1 MKLALLR
8 RLIAL
13 IPTLFIVGV
22 AVFSLR
28 VLIPGGPA
36 EAILG
41 TNATPSSI
49 DALDRQL
56 GLNRPLVSQ
65 FFSWLNGVLHWNFGD
80 SYFSQQPVTTVI
92 AQRLSPTLEL
102 VIGALIVALVV
113 GGAIGIWAAIH
124 YQDAAGRIAL
134 GATGIGLSVPDF
146 WLATIAS
153 GVFGVSLKWLPAVGY
168 TPLSQGI
175 GANLKSVIL
184 PILVLSLASG
194 ALLARHLHSSVVAA
208 LRSPYVRTAWAMG
221 LKPRQVYWTYA
232 IRNSLGPTITFLP
245 LVVASL
251 VGSSVIVEI
260 VFAINGLASAIVQ
273 SISDRDYAVLQA
285 VVLLLAV
292 TVVVLN
298 FLADLALAFI
308 DPRTRRTGGH

>member
-1 MKLALLR
+1 MKRTVIA
-8 RLIAL
+8 RLIVL
-13 IPTLFIVGV
+13 VPTLIIVSI

-41 TNATPSSI
+41 TNANPAAI
-49 DALDRQL
+49 KVLNRQL
-56 GLNRPLVSQ
+56 GLNRPVVSQ
-65 FFSWLNGVLHWNFGD
+65 YLSWVKGVLHWDFGG
-80 SYFSQQPVTTVI
+80 SYFSRQPVTTVI

-102 VIGALIVALVV
+102 VIGALLVALIV
-113 GGAIGIWAAIH
+113 GGALGIWAAIH
-124 YQDAAGRIAL
+124 YQDPAGKIVL
-134 GATGIGLSVPDF
+134 GATGLGVSVPDF

-153 GVFGVSLKWLPAVGY
+153 GVFGLSLKWVPAVGY
-168 TPLSQGI
+168 APLSQGI
-175 GANLKSVIL
+175 GANLKSIIV

-194 ALLARHLHSSVVAA
+194 ALFARHLQSSMVAA

-221 LKPRQVYWTYA
+221 MKPRQVYWTYG

-251 VGSSVIVEI
+251 VGASVIVEI
-260 VFAINGLASAIVQ
+260 VFAINGLSSEIVQ
-273 SISDRDYAVLQA
+273 SITNRDYSVLQA
-285 VVLLLAV
+285 VVLLLAL

-308 DPRTRRTGGH
+308 DPRTRRTAGR